1 MRAAS
6 GSASIGPLLAS
17 VAVLTSVALAAAA
30 PVRGAPS
37 TPHPGGA
44 APMATAAR
52 SAARRTLRDTLF
64 QATYPASWRARITHP
79 RIAGFTIT
87 EYSLSST
94 APLNADGIPPAGGT
108 GLSIYLYPKRLATRM
123 LRLSSNLGAAA
134 VQLILL
140 GVVGIPSQAH
150 YVTEI
155 QPLRVATLGGLPAAR
170 ITYLYEY
177 ADDYNLNLQDDVVAL
192 HAAHD
197 RAGRAR
203 HGSGS
208 ARAGRVGLRRPA
220 AGVAVAAWSGGDGA
234 MSMPP
239 DDREP
244 AGAAAQHEHG
254 SAYRQA
260 GVDYTTL
267 DAGKRLALARALD
280 TSPFIAARGGTAND
294 ASRGEPA
301 FVFELD
307 GRYFAF
313 VVEGLG
319 TKSIIARQVA
329 ETLGVNR
336 FADVAYDTVA
346 AIVNDLCCVG
356 ALPLVVNAYFATGSA
371 DWYRR
376 EDWQAEL
383 LEGWYRAC
391 ADAGATWGGGE
402 SPSLPELVDA
412 RDIELAGSAIGAL
425 PAGAEPILGDA
436 LAAGDEIVIVA
447 SSGLHANGSSLARL
461 VASRLPDGYATPLAS
476 GRRFGE
482 ALLDP
487 SRAVRAPGRAPGRRG
502 TAGHL
507 PQPHHR
513 PRAAEA
519 DAPGQGAHL

>member
-1 MRAAS
+1 M
-6 GSASIGPLLAS
+6 
-17 VAVLTSVALAAAA
+17 
-30 PVRGAPS
+30 S
-37 TPHPGGA
+37 T
-44 APMATAAR
+44 
-52 SAARRTLRDTLF
+52 
-64 QATYPASWRARITHP
+64 
-79 RIAGFTIT
+79 
-87 EYSLSST
+87 
-94 APLNADGIPPAGGT
+94 
-108 GLSIYLYPKRLATRM
+108 
-123 LRLSSNLGAAA
+123 
-134 VQLILL
+134 
-140 GVVGIPSQAH
+140 
-150 YVTEI
+150 
-155 QPLRVATLGGLPAAR
+155 
-170 ITYLYEY
+170 
-177 ADDYNLNLQDDVVAL
+177 
-192 HAAHD
+192 
-197 RAGRAR
+197 
-203 HGSGS
+203 
-208 ARAGRVGLRRPA
+208 
-220 AGVAVAAWSGGDGA
+220 
-234 MSMPP
+234 PP
-239 DDREP
+239 DDGEP

-254 SAYRQA
+254 SAYRLA

-267 DAGKRLALARALD
+267 DAGKRLALGRALA
-280 TSPFIAARGGTAND
+280 TSPFIAARGGTALD

-307 GRYFAF
+307 GRHFAF

-329 ETLGVNR
+329 EALGVNR

-425 PAGAEPILGDA
+425 PAGAEPILGAA
-436 LAAGDEIVIVA
+436 LAPGDEIVIVA

-461 VASRLPDGYATPLAS
+461 VATRLPDGYATPLRS

-487 SRAVRAPGRAPGRRG
+487 SVLYARLVERLATERLPITYLSHITGHGLLKLMRPVRELTYEISALPPVPEVFDLLVGDAEMSPAAAYSTFNMGCGFAVYCRAGAGEAVVVAARQTGYDALLAGEVRAGPRRVVLEPVAVTYDSGALQLAPG
-502 TAGHL
+502 A
-507 PQPHHR
+507 
-513 PRAAEA
+513 
-519 DAPGQGAHL
+519 